1 MGVCVTEGLRREE
14 WRGDG
19 KRPGNFRPAI
29 LFRLPACRC
38 WREPSC
44 TAEHFMPL
52 TPRSDPRGR
61 STLCQSDDDGHWVQN
76 ERLDSVATST
86 LRGDRFDINSGGEG
100 GPIVAGDQRAVMVAA
115 IRARN
120 RLVARCTE

>member
-1 MGVCVTEGLRREE
+1 MARGREAP
-14 WRGDG
+14 RQVSAADFIPASSVPLLAG
-19 KRPGNFRPAI
+19 AI
-29 LFRLPACRC
+29 LHRRAFHALD
-38 WREPSC
+38 S
-44 TAEHFMPL
+44 
-52 TPRSDPRGR
+52 RSDPRGR

-76 ERLDSVATST
+76 EPLDLVATST
-86 LRGDRFDINSGGEG
+86 LRGDRFDIGSGGDG